1 MRIIYV
7 DSEFRCHI
15 SNDGTM
21 TPVETD
27 FFDGKCNTFVEGYRF
42 IPEGQSWT
50 RADGAV
56 FTGEMITPYKDIR
69 ILDAAQ
75 KLYEEMQASSVEKE
89 ERITALEEENAM
101 LMECILEMS
110 EIVYA

>member
-1 MRIIYV
+1 MRTVYIDKDFKCYTT
-7 DSEFRCHI
+7 
-15 SNDGTM
+15 NDGTM
-21 TPVETD
+21 AAIETD
-27 FFDGKCNTFVEGYRF
+27 FFDGKCNAFVEGYRF

-50 RADGAV
+50 RADGYV

-75 KLYEEMQASSVEKE
+75 KLYEEMQASSEDEE
-89 ERITALEEENAM
+89 ERIAVLEEANAM